1 MRGELGEWLRG
12 FVFEGG
18 FLARYPYYAHV
29 IAGLDAVRDPSVERM
44 AVSFRRVPGRG
55 GRFFLH
61 VNIEAVSREPQFV
74 RGLLLH
80 EVHHVVLGHLTH
92 PKYFGVAH
100 PELLSMAMEA
110 SANEYVDEALPSPL
124 LWEHFREI
132 GFRARQSTMERY
144 ELLVAA
150 REDGEE
156 PRPSRPSRPLDPH
169 EWVNEA
175 TAPVGGVEHARQVI
189 TRARDEGEGDAK
201 RMEVGVPRLAG
212 KTPDQLLLELVGTDR
227 APAKRVDWRRAL
239 QDLVSQGRAPHPTW
253 ARPSRRFPTQVG
265 VAPGRTFRP
274 RAVPRSTLLVAIDTS
289 ASMSRPELEEIAR
302 QLRPIAELA
311 RVLVAECDVEV
322 RRVYPF
328 RGALSAVM
336 GRGGTDL
343 RPVLDARFLR
353 ARGADG
359 VVYFTDGEGP
369 APEVAPGV
377 PVLWVLTKE
386 GPPPVTWGRT
396 VRFASH

>member
-1 MRGELGEWLRG
+1 MQEAIGSNPTACVLLDESLDDVLRGYGGSALSKRVEQWKNAPDKRHRVALLVTALRARILTPQAAIELRKSNAARLSLSASVGAARRALRVAAGRGDAACGCHADSAMRGELGEWLRG

-61 VNIEAVSREPQFV
+61 VNVEAVAREPQFV

-124 LWEHFREI
+124 LWEHFREV

-150 REDGEE
+150 RADGEE
-156 PRPSRPSRPLDPH
+156 PRPSRPSRTL
-169 EWVNEA
+169 
-175 TAPVGGVEHARQVI
+175 I
-189 TRARDEGEGDAK
+189 
-201 RMEVGVPRLAG
+201 
-212 KTPDQLLLELVGTDR
+212 
-227 APAKRVDWRRAL
+227 
-239 QDLVSQGRAPHPTW
+239 
-253 ARPSRRFPTQVG
+253 
-265 VAPGRTFRP
+265 RT
-274 RAVPRSTLLVAIDTS
+274 I
-289 ASMSRPELEEIAR
+289 
-302 QLRPIAELA
+302 
-311 RVLVAECDVEV
+311 
-322 RRVYPF
+322 
-328 RGALSAVM
+328 G
-336 GRGGTDL
+336 
-343 RPVLDARFLR
+343 
-353 ARGADG
+353 
-359 VVYFTDGEGP
+359 
-369 APEVAPGV
+369 
-377 PVLWVLTKE
+377 
-386 GPPPVTWGRT
+386 
-396 VRFASH
+396 